1 MSIGAKDYGLIG
13 YNIVSDLVDVADFD
27 GNIMFD
33 ENYLPDMKYYQDKE
47 CVSSAKRIKA
57 LILAYHLEHR
67 KGEDF
72 LMQFIDKVNSQEVQK
87 KLLNRISKT
96 LKEEDDLKHVRR
108 SIMTRKGRLVWLKSL
123 LRFRKR
129 IEELSFFAAFNGK
142 ETITEL
148 MPKAYNALTFYK
160 KISGICREYDDIMFL
175 LLGDYALQ
183 RFDRNI
189 LIEDHGMPGI
199 LLGESPS
206 DTDPFLGLNK
216 KE

>member
-13 YNIVSDLVDVADFD
+13 YNVISDLVDMTDLD
-27 GNIMFD
+27 GNIRFD
-33 ENYLPDMKYYQDKE
+33 ENYLPDMEFYQDKE
-47 CVSSAKRIKA
+47 CAFSAKRLKA
-57 LILAYHLEHR
+57 LMLAYHLEHR

-108 SIMTRKGRLVWLKSL
+108 SIMTRKGRLVWFKSL

-129 IEELSFFAAFNGK
+129 IEDLSVFAGFDGK

-148 MPKAYNALTFYK
+148 MPKAYNALTFCN
-160 KISGICREYDDIMFL
+160 KILGICQEYDELMFL

-183 RFDRNI
+183 RFDSNI

-206 DTDPFLGLNK
+206 DTDPFLGLTK

>member
-1 MSIGAKDYGLIG
+1 MSIGAKNYGLVG
-13 YNIVSDLVDVADFD
+13 YNVISDLVDMADYD

-57 LILAYHLEHR
+57 LILACHLEHR

-108 SIMTRKGRLVWLKSL
+108 SIMTRKGRLVWFKSL

-129 IEELSFFAAFNGK
+129 LEDMSDFAAFSGK

-148 MPKAYNALTFYK
+148 MPKGYNAFVFYK
-160 KISGICREYDDIMFL
+160 KISGISQEYDDIMFL
-175 LLGDYALQ
+175 LLGDYAL
-183 RFDRNI
+183 RRIDK
-189 LIEDHGMPGI
+189 DH
-199 LLGESPS
+199 LLEYWPQS
-206 DTDPFLGLNK
+206 DFDPF
-216 KE
+216 

>member
-1 MSIGAKDYGLIG
+1 MSIGAKDYLLIG
-13 YNIVSDLVDVADFD
+13 YNIISDLVDVADFD

-33 ENYLPDMKYYQDKE
+33 ENYLPDMNYYQDKE
-47 CVSSAKRIKA
+47 CVSSAKRLKA
-57 LILAYHLEHR
+57 LMLAYHLEHR

-72 LMQFIDKVNSQEVQK
+72 LMQFIDKVNSQKVQK
-87 KLLNRISKT
+87 KILNRISKI
-96 LKEEDDLKHVRR
+96 LKDEDDLKHVRR

-129 IEELSFFAAFNGK
+129 IEDLSVFAAFNGK

-148 MPKAYNALTFYK
+148 MPKAYNALTFYE
-160 KISGICREYDDIMFL
+160 KISGICQEYDDIMFL

-206 DTDPFLGLNK
+206 DTDPFWGLNK
-216 KE
+216 KA

>member
-1 MSIGAKDYGLIG
+1 MSIGAKDYLLIG
-13 YNIVSDLVDVADFD
+13 YNIISDLVDVADFD

-33 ENYLPDMKYYQDKE
+33 ENYLPDMNYYQDKE
-47 CVSSAKRIKA
+47 CVSSAKRLKA
-57 LILAYHLEHR
+57 LLLSCHFEHR

-72 LMQFIDKVNSQEVQK
+72 LMQFIDKVNSQKGQK
-87 KLLNRISKT
+87 KLLNRISKI
-96 LKEEDDLKHVRR
+96 LKEEDDLKHARR
-108 SIMTRKGRLVWLKSL
+108 SIMTRKGRLVWFKSL

-129 IEELSFFAAFNGK
+129 IEELSVFAAFNGK

-206 DTDPFLGLNK
+206 DTDPF
-216 KE
+216 

>member
-1 MSIGAKDYGLIG
+1 MSIGAKDYLLIG
-13 YNIVSDLVDVADFD
+13 YNIISDLVDVADFD

-33 ENYLPDMKYYQDKE
+33 ENYLPDMNYYQDKE

-57 LILAYHLEHR
+57 LILACHLEHHE
-67 KGEDF
+67 GEDC
-72 LMQFIDKVNSQEVQK
+72 LIQFIDRKNSQTGQK
-87 KLLNRISKT
+87 KILNRISKI
-96 LKEEDDLKHVRR
+96 LKEEDDLKHARR
-108 SIMTRKGRLVWLKSL
+108 GIMTRKGRLVWFKSL

-129 IEELSFFAAFNGK
+129 IEDLSVLAGFDGK

-148 MPKAYNALTFYK
+148 MPKAYNALTFCN
-160 KISGICREYDDIMFL
+160 KILGVCQEYDELMFL

-206 DTDPFLGLNK
+206 DKDPFLGLNK

>member
-1 MSIGAKDYGLIG
+1 MSIGAKDYELVG
-13 YNIVSDLVDVADFD
+13 YNIVSDLVDMADLD
-27 GNIMFD
+27 GNIKLD
-33 ENYLPDMKYYQDKE
+33 ENYLPDIKYYQDKE
-47 CVSSAKRIKA
+47 CVSSAKSLKA
-57 LILAYHLEHR
+57 LMLACHLEHR
-67 KGEDF
+67 EGEDC
-72 LMQFIDKVNSQEVQK
+72 LMQFIDKKNSQKVQK
-87 KLLNRISKT
+87 KILNRISKI
-96 LKEEDDLKHVRR
+96 LKDEDDLKHVRR
-108 SIMTRKGRLVWLKSL
+108 SIMTRKGRLVWFKSL
-123 LRFRKR
+123 LLFRKR
-129 IEELSFFAAFNGK
+129 IEDLSVITAFNGK

-148 MPKAYNALTFYK
+148 MPKAYNAFTFYK
-160 KISGICREYDDIMFL
+160 KILGICQEYDDIIFL

>member
-1 MSIGAKDYGLIG
+1 MSIGAKDYLLIG
-13 YNIVSDLVDVADFD
+13 YNIISDLVDVADFD

-33 ENYLPDMKYYQDKE
+33 ENYLPDMNYYQDKE
-47 CVSSAKRIKA
+47 CVSSAKRLKA
-57 LILAYHLEHR
+57 LMLAYHLEHR

-72 LMQFIDKVNSQEVQK
+72 LMQFIDKVNSQKVQK
-87 KLLNRISKT
+87 KILNRISKI
-96 LKEEDDLKHVRR
+96 LKDEDDLKHVRR

-129 IEELSFFAAFNGK
+129 IEDLSVFAAFNGK

-148 MPKAYNALTFYK
+148 MPKAYNALTFYE
-160 KISGICREYDDIMFL
+160 KISGICQEYDDIMLL

-183 RFDRNI
+183 RFDSNI

-206 DTDPFLGLNK
+206 DADPFLGLEK

>member
-1 MSIGAKDYGLIG
+1 MSIGAKDYLLIG
-13 YNIVSDLVDVADFD
+13 YNIISDLVDVADFD

-33 ENYLPDMKYYQDKE
+33 ENYLPDMNYYQDKE
-47 CVSSAKRIKA
+47 CVSSAKRLKA
-57 LILAYHLEHR
+57 LMLAYHLEHR

-72 LMQFIDKVNSQEVQK
+72 LMQFIDKVNSQKVQK
-87 KLLNRISKT
+87 KILNRISKI
-96 LKEEDDLKHVRR
+96 LKDEDDLKHVRR

-129 IEELSFFAAFNGK
+129 IEDLSVFAAFNGK

-148 MPKAYNALTFYK
+148 MPKAYNALTFYE
-160 KISGICREYDDIMFL
+160 KISGICQEYDDIMLL

-183 RFDRNI
+183 RFDSNI

-206 DTDPFLGLNK
+206 DTDPFWGLNK
-216 KE
+216 KA

>member
-1 MSIGAKDYGLIG
+1 MSIGAKDYGIIG
-13 YNIVSDLVDVADFD
+13 YNIISDLVDVADFD

-33 ENYLPDMKYYQDKE
+33 ENYLPDMNYYQDKE
-47 CVSSAKRIKA
+47 CVSSAKRLKV
-57 LILAYHLEHR
+57 LMLACHLEHR
-67 KGEDF
+67 EGEDF

-87 KLLNRISKT
+87 KILNRISKI
-96 LKEEDDLKHVRR
+96 LKKEDDRKHARR
-108 SIMTRKGRLVWLKSL
+108 SIMTRKGRLVWFKSL

-129 IEELSFFAAFNGK
+129 IEDLSVFAGFDGK

-148 MPKAYNALTFYK
+148 MPKAYNAFTFYN
-160 KISGICREYDDIMFL
+160 KILGICQEYDELMFL

-183 RFDRNI
+183 RFDSNI

-216 KE
+216 KA

>member
-1 MSIGAKDYGLIG
+1 MSIGAKDYLLIG
-13 YNIVSDLVDVADFD
+13 YNIISDLVDVADFD

-33 ENYLPDMKYYQDKE
+33 ENYLPDMNYYQDKE
-47 CVSSAKRIKA
+47 CVSSAKRLKA
-57 LILAYHLEHR
+57 LMLAYHLEHR

-96 LKEEDDLKHVRR
+96 LKEEDDLKHVKR
-108 SIMTRKGRLVWLKSL
+108 SIMTRKGRLAWFKSL

-129 IEELSFFAAFNGK
+129 IEDLSVFAGFDGK

-148 MPKAYNALTFYK
+148 MPKAYNAFTFYN
-160 KISGICREYDDIMFL
+160 KILGICQEYDDIIFL

-189 LIEDHGMPGI
+189 LIEDYGMPGI

-206 DTDPFLGLNK
+206 DKDPFLGLNK

>member
-1 MSIGAKDYGLIG
+1 MSIGAKDYGIIG
-13 YNIVSDLVDVADFD
+13 YNIISDLVDVADFD

-33 ENYLPDMKYYQDKE
+33 ENYLPDMNYYQDKE
-47 CVSSAKRIKA
+47 CVSSAKRLKVLMRA
-57 LILAYHLEHR
+57 CHLEHR
-67 KGEDF
+67 EGEDF
-72 LMQFIDKVNSQEVQK
+72 LMQFVDKKNSQEVQK
-87 KLLNRISKT
+87 KILNRISKI
-96 LKEEDDLKHVRR
+96 LKEEDNLKHVRR
-108 SIMTRKGRLVWLKSL
+108 SIMTRKGRLVWFKSL
-123 LRFRKR
+123 LLFRKR
-129 IEELSFFAAFNGK
+129 IEDLSVFAGFDGK

-148 MPKAYNALTFYK
+148 MPKAYNAFTFYK
-160 KISGICREYDDIMFL
+160 KILGICQEYDELMFL

>member
-1 MSIGAKDYGLIG
+1 MSIGAKNYEIIG
-13 YNIVSDLVDVADFD
+13 YNIISDIVDVADFD

-47 CVSSAKRIKA
+47 CASSAKRLIA
-57 LILAYHLEHR
+57 LMLACHLEHR

-108 SIMTRKGRLVWLKSL
+108 SIMTRKGRLVWFKSL

-129 IEELSFFAAFNGK
+129 IEELSVFAAFNGK

-148 MPKAYNALTFYK
+148 MPKAYNSLTFYK

-216 KE
+216 KA

>member
-1 MSIGAKDYGLIG
+1 MSIGAKDYLLIG
-13 YNIVSDLVDVADFD
+13 YNIISDLVDVADFD

-33 ENYLPDMKYYQDKE
+33 ENYLPDMNYYQDKE
-47 CVSSAKRIKA
+47 CVSSAKRLKA
-57 LILAYHLEHR
+57 LMLAYHLEHR

-72 LMQFIDKVNSQEVQK
+72 LMQFIDKVNSQKVQK
-87 KLLNRISKT
+87 KILNRISKI
-96 LKEEDDLKHVRR
+96 LKDEDDLKHVRR

-129 IEELSFFAAFNGK
+129 IEDLSVFAAFNGK

-148 MPKAYNALTFYK
+148 MPKAYNALTFYE
-160 KISGICREYDDIMFL
+160 KISGICQEYDDIMFL

-183 RFDRNI
+183 RFDSNI

-206 DTDPFLGLNK
+206 DTDPFWGLNK
-216 KE
+216 KA